1 MANFSFKLVIIGD
14 GSVGKTSLIHR
25 VIDNKF
31 QDSYNETIGIDLF
44 NHTLNVEFNGEPYE
58 ISLLIYDL
66 GGQDYWKRLRADFY
80 HRSKGIVLVY
90 DVSVPKSFANLE
102 SWYNEA
108 IENIGHPVPCII
120 LGNKS
125 DLENK
130 VTNDVF
136 SSIRAKLK
144 FEHYLVSAKTGESV
158 IEAFRKI
165 CNELLALSST
175 PE

>member
-1 MANFSFKLVIIGD
+1 MTDFSYKIVIIGD

-25 VIDNKF
+25 VIDKKF

-44 NHTLNVEFNGEPYE
+44 NHTFNLDLNGKSHE

-66 GGQDYWKRLRADFY
+66 GGQDYWKNLRADFY
-80 HRSKGIVLVY
+80 HRSKGVVLVY
-90 DVSVPKSFANLE
+90 DVSVSKSFTNLE

-120 LGNKS
+120 LGNKF
-125 DLENK
+125 DLENNVPK
-130 VTNDVF
+130 DLFDSVKE
-136 SSIRAKLK
+136 KLP
-144 FEHYLVSAKTGESV
+144 FDHYFVSAKTGESV
-158 IEAFRKI
+158 IEAFEKI
-165 CNELLALSST
+165 CKELLALSST